1 MSIEKEFD
9 AFRSN
14 GPRFQNPVAHSL
26 HSASCAH
33 AAWPA
38 QSALRNEPKAALPNE
53 PKPVLPNEPSL
64 PNEPKLSLRNEP
76 KLSLPNEPKLSLPN
90 EPKPQPLSLPPAP
103 ALNARSATNPRPP
116 APGPRPPVPDPRPP
130 APGPRPPVFAPLFR
144 NPHLQTI
151 AAHYWPRPNHPTPL
165 TRRLIQTEPG
175 VQVLVESQTPADPQG
190 HLLLVHG
197 LEGSGQ
203 AGYIRSLSA
212 LALQHNFSTHRFH
225 MRTCGGTEHLCS
237 TLYHAGLTSDLL
249 AVLRQLHSE
258 GVPPVFVAGFSL
270 GGNVV
275 LKLAGELA
283 DSAPDLIR
291 AVVAASTPLDL
302 AACAR
307 RIAQPDNTFYERR
320 FVRKMRQ
327 RLCATG
333 RYSPRDFA
341 GLRSVE
347 AIDDRITAPSFGFG
361 NAANYYATQS
371 AIDFLPRIR
380 VPALLIQ
387 AMDDTFVPFE
397 IFRHEAVRANPCIEL
412 LATESGGHLGFL
424 ARGPH
429 RFWLD
434 RTIMEWILSR
444 QVYR

>member
-1 MSIEKEFD
+1 
-9 AFRSN
+9 
-14 GPRFQNPVAHSL
+14 
-26 HSASCAH
+26 
-33 AAWPA
+33 
-38 QSALRNEPKAALPNE
+38 
-53 PKPVLPNEPSL
+53 
-64 PNEPKLSLRNEP
+64 
-76 KLSLPNEPKLSLPN
+76 
-90 EPKPQPLSLPPAP
+90 
-103 ALNARSATNPRPP
+103 
-116 APGPRPPVPDPRPP
+116 
-130 APGPRPPVFAPLFR
+130 
-144 NPHLQTI
+144 
-151 AAHYWPRPNHPTPL
+151 
-165 TRRLIQTEPG
+165 
-175 VQVLVESQTPADPQG
+175 
-190 HLLLVHG
+190 
-197 LEGSGQ
+197 
-203 AGYIRSLSA
+203 
-212 LALQHNFSTHRFH
+212 

-249 AVLRQLHSE
+249 AVVRQLHSE
-258 GVPPVFVAGFSL
+258 GAPPLFLAGFSL

-327 RLCATG
+327 RLGATG
-333 RYSPRDFA
+333 RYSPRDFQ

-371 AIDFLPRIR
+371 ALHFLPRIR

-387 AMDDTFVPFE
+387 SMDDTFVPFE
-397 IFRHEAVRANPCIEL
+397 IFRHPAVRSNPSIQL